1 MIWTDRVRVIKTVT
15 QFTGKSFWVA
25 ALLVPAMLGAAELT
39 VDHVSVAG
47 RDLRQ
52 MQARLAALGI
62 PSEFGGPHSNHATQM
77 ALTSFS
83 DGSYLELIALQDHP
97 DAKAVAAHYWSKQI
111 RGNAG
116 PTAWAVRAVDVEGE
130 VKRLRAAGIAVT
142 LQRSGRERPD
152 GTRLEWEAAPVGPGA
167 NGVFFPFLI
176 HDFTPR
182 EARALPKGRPAT
194 RDFSGI
200 KRVVIAVRD
209 LKASVA
215 RYREAYALP
224 APMEQ
229 EDRSFGARLAWFK
242 DTPVVLAEPSNP
254 QSWVARR
261 IVQFGEG
268 PCAFVLGKREDG
280 VPRRSAYPAAAKS
293 RWFGVPVSWFDSG
306 KLGWHLGFED

>member
-1 MIWTDRVRVIKTVT
+1 MA
-15 QFTGKSFWVA
+15 GKILPII
-25 ALLVPAMLGAAELT
+25 ALLLSASLGAAELT

-47 RDLRQ
+47 RDLKQ

-77 ALTSFS
+77 ALTGFP
-83 DGSYLELIALQDHP
+83 DGSYLELIALQDKP
-97 DAKAVAAHYWSKQI
+97 DEKAVAAHYWSRQI

-116 PTAWAVRAVDVEGE
+116 PAAWAVRATDTEAE
-130 VKRLRAAGIAVT
+130 VKRLRAAGITVT

-182 EARALPKGRPAT
+182 EARAFPKGRPAT
-194 RDFSGI
+194 RDFSGV
-200 KRVVIAVRD
+200 KRVVIAVRN

-215 RYREAYALP
+215 RYRQAYALP
-224 APMEQ
+224 EPLQQ
-229 EDRSFGARLAWFK
+229 EDAAFGARLAWFK
-242 DTPVVLAEPSNP
+242 GTPVVLAEPSDT

-261 IVQFGEG
+261 MVQFGEG

-280 VPRRSAYPAAAKS
+280 ALRRSAYRAAVKT
-293 RWFGVPVSWFDSG
+293 RWFGVPISWFDSA

>member
-1 MIWTDRVRVIKTVT
+1 
-15 QFTGKSFWVA
+15 
-25 ALLVPAMLGAAELT
+25 
-39 VDHVSVAG
+39 
-47 RDLRQ
+47 
-52 MQARLAALGI
+52 
-62 PSEFGGPHSNHATQM
+62 M
-77 ALTSFS
+77 ALTGFP
-83 DGSYLELIALQDHP
+83 DGSYLELIALQDKP
-97 DAKAVAAHYWSKQI
+97 DEKAVTAHYWSKQI

-116 PTAWAVRAVDVEGE
+116 PTAWAVRATNTEAE
-130 VKRLRAAGIAVT
+130 VKRLRSVGIEVT

-182 EARALPKGRPAT
+182 AARAFPKGRPAT
-194 RDFSGI
+194 RDFSGV
-200 KRVVIAVRD
+200 KRVVIAVRN

-215 RYREAYALP
+215 RYRQAYALP
-224 APMEQ
+224 EPLEQ
-229 EDRSFGARLAWFK
+229 EDAAFGARLAWFK
-242 DTPVVLAEPSNP
+242 GTPVVLAEPSDA

-280 VPRRSAYPAAAKS
+280 VARRSAYQAAVKT
-293 RWFGVPVSWFDSG
+293 RWFGVPISWFDSA

>member
-1 MIWTDRVRVIKTVT
+1 MSTRLLAIT
-15 QFTGKSFWVA
+15 
-25 ALLVPAMLGAAELT
+25 ALLLSASLGAAELT

-77 ALTSFS
+77 ALTSFP
-83 DGSYLELIALQDHP
+83 DGSYLELIALQDKP
-97 DAKAVAAHYWSKQI
+97 DEKAVAAHYWSRQI

-116 PTAWAVRAVDVEGE
+116 PAAWAVRAADTETE
-130 VKRLRAAGIAVT
+130 VKRLRAAGIEVT

-152 GTRLEWEAAPVGPGA
+152 GTRLEWEASPVGPGP

-182 EARALPKGRPAT
+182 EARAFPKGRPAT
-194 RDFSGI
+194 RDFSGV

-209 LKASVA
+209 LKASAA
-215 RYREAYALP
+215 RYRQAYLLAE
-224 APMEQ
+224 PMMQ
-229 EDRSFGARLAWFK
+229 EDTSFGARLAWFR
-242 DTPVVLAEPSNP
+242 DTPVVLAEPSNA

-261 IVQFGEG
+261 IQQFGDG
-268 PCAFVLGKREDG
+268 PCAFVLGKKEDG
-280 VPRRSAYPAAAKS
+280 ASRRAAYQTAAKS
-293 RWFGVPVSWFDSG
+293 HWFGVPISWFDSAR
-306 KLGWHLGFED
+306 LGWHLGFED